1 MLAKGE
7 VKQLI
12 VRPELDMVTIILH
25 DGAVVKGKKSV
36 FKTYHMVTPNASKI
50 EERVRE
56 AEQQLGIK
64 PG

>member
-12 VRPELDMVTIILH
+12 VRPEIDMVSIILH
-25 DGAVVKGKKSV
+25 DGAVVKGKKS
-36 FKTYHMVTPNASKI
+36 TYRTYYMIMPNASRV
-50 EERVRE
+50 EEKVRE

-64 PG
+64 AG